1 MYLSIRTFKERHV
14 IVVALEGNI
23 TLGEASG
30 DLRDAIKDLLAAG
43 EKNIVLDL
51 AEVSYI
57 DSAGLGELIGA
68 WVSCARAG
76 AALRLLHLQ
85 RRVKGLMQV
94 TRLLTVFECFEDRE
108 EAIHSFEP
116 ATASLQA

>member
-1 MYLSIRTFKERHV
+1 MYLNIRTSKEKNV
-14 IVVALEGNI
+14 TVVALEGNI

-30 DLRDAIKDLLAAG
+30 DLRDAIKDVLAAG
-43 EKNIVLDL
+43 EKNLILDL
-51 AEVSYI
+51 GEVSYI

-68 WVSCARAG
+68 WVSCTRAG
-76 AALRLLHLQ
+76 ATLKLLHLQ

-108 EAIHSFEP
+108 QAIRSFEV
-116 ATASLQA
+116 AAVGRA